1 MSDHRSEL
9 ERAYPHV
16 VERVVKTWGKQEC
29 LEYIESLMVD
39 VRGGRRGFPFA
50 AMDEI
55 MLLREVHL
63 AQHRDVRRL
72 PHIWGS

>member
-1 MSDHRSEL
+1 MSDHLSEL
-9 ERAYPHV
+9 EKAFPHV

-39 VRGGRRGFPFA
+39 QRGTRLGFPFPA
-50 AMDEI
+50 IDEI
-55 MLLREVHL
+55 LLLREVHL
-63 AQHRDVRRL
+63 AQHRDARRL

>member
-1 MSDHRSEL
+1 MSDHVSEL
-9 ERAYPHV
+9 EKGFPHI
-16 VERVVKTWGKQEC
+16 VERVVKTWGRQEC

-39 VRGGRRGFPFA
+39 VRGGRGGFPFQA
-50 AMDEI
+50 IDEI

-63 AQHRDVRRL
+63 AQYRDARRL